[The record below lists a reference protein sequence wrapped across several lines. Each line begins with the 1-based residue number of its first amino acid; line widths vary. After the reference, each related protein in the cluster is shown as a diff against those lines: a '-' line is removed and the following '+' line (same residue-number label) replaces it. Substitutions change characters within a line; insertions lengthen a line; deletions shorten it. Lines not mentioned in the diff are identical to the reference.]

1 MTEEDPIWV
10 FKDTPWKIGLRA
22 IVAFALLLVAVD
34 MMTGDSRTTYFPQA
48 LVRPTG
54 AVGIVLFTWMFL
66 GLVGRLLRPREL
78 VLNEAGFRVRGLL
91 VDRKISWSDVQG
103 FDANE
108 RQLGLM
114 SVIYLLRQP
123 PLGAAALL
131 GVRRAIDVS
140 PEEGPVEIVRH
151 LKAFHRRYDAGQT
164 LS

>member
-1 MTEEDPIWV
+1 MRLPGGMTDDRRIGGIGSTVTRRIGSIV
-10 FKDTPWKIGLRA
+10 FHAESDQDALREK
-22 IVAFALLLVAVD
+22 
-34 MMTGDSRTTYFPQA
+34 
-48 LVRPTG
+48 
-54 AVGIVLFTWMFL
+54 
-66 GLVGRLLRPREL
+66 GRE
-78 VLNEAGFRVRGLL
+78 V
-91 VDRKISWSDVQG
+91 DVQG